1 MSILTSNMGTKLVI
15 FLAFT
20 TIALFFNAFILWF
33 GYKALTR
40 TSTKMAEV
48 IHELQASEGTR
59 EWLKSL
65 ESASLQA
72 VTLTDTAKTKLDT
85 FDPVL
90 ARAHSRLGFRL
101 AQVDIHFE
109 RGVATVLDKADRFQ
123 NAISGPANRLSATLH
138 GIHEVVQYLS
148 GQRSTEEADSTQKR

>member
-1 MSILTSNMGTKLVI
+1 MGTRLVI
-15 FLAFT
+15 LLAFT
-20 TIALFFNAFILWF
+20 SIALFFNAFILWF

-48 IHELQASEGTR
+48 IHELQASEDTR

-72 VTLTDTAKTKLDT
+72 VTLTDTAKTQLDK

-90 ARAHSRLGFRL
+90 AHAHSKLGFRL

-109 RGVATVLDKADRFQ
+109 RGVATVLNKADRFQ
-123 NAISGPANRLSATLH
+123 NAISDPVNRLSATLH
-138 GIHEVVQYLS
+138 GISEVVQYLS
-148 GQRSTEEADSTQKR
+148 GQRSTDQADSAEKR